1 MKPAM
6 DAMPARNRNLCL
18 RSALHS
24 KIWPSANPTAVT
36 PTHGTS
42 TYAAKTRCEPSEYR
56 TPGECSTV
64 HNGASDPSDAGLTP
78 SKRLWPAIITRPR
91 AATTD
96 GGRYTSA
103 DSTIIDQPSAHNTV
117 SIVRW

>member
-64 HNGASDPSDAGLTP
+64 HNGASDPSDAGFSP
-78 SKRLWPAIITRPR
+78 SQKFWPAVINKP
-91 AATTD
+91 
-96 GGRYTSA
+96 GGGPDAPGR
-103 DSTIIDQPSAHNTV
+103 Q
-117 SIVRW
+117 